1 MAKIK
6 ATRPILYQNR
16 LYEPGE
22 ELPQHDPA
30 IVRAWLA
37 AGSAKEVGA
46 DLMRG
51 ASTPKAAA
59 TSGDKAKAQGK
70 RSPAKGAAGK

>member
-6 ATRPILYQNR
+6 ATRPILYQSR

-30 IVRAWLA
+30 IVSAWLA
-37 AGSAKEVGA
+37 AGSAKETA
-46 DLMRG
+46 AAKKPA
-51 ASTPKAAA
+51 ASKPKAAT
-59 TSGDKAKAQGK
+59 TSGKARAQGK
-70 RSPAKGAAGK
+70 KPPAKGAAK

>member
-6 ATRPILYQNR
+6 ATRPILYQSR

-30 IVRAWLA
+30 IVSAWLA
-37 AGSAKEVGA
+37 AGSAKEVVPEKT
-46 DLMRG
+46 
-51 ASTPKAAA
+51 TPPAA